1 MARSENQKLKLLY
14 IRDMLLSETDEDHPL
29 TVADI
34 IAKLDSVGIKA
45 ERKSVYSD
53 IALLE
58 DYGIDII
65 CTKGKSNNYHIASRD
80 FELAELK
87 LLADTVAASKFISLN
102 KSNQLIKNIEKLA
115 SRHEAHQIGRQV
127 FVENRIKSQ
136 NESIFYNIDSIHR
149 AIAENK
155 EISFLYFKIAP
166 DKTKKYRNSKER
178 YVCSP
183 YGLTYNDGNYYLVGY
198 FAKYDKIVSFRVDRM
213 ERIEISDAN
222 RYEGE
227 ACESFDMVKFCR
239 ENFSMFGGKS
249 QFLTLAFDNSLSDVV
264 FDRFGTE
271 VTVSALDENTFSV
284 RVAVNMSPQFYG
296 WLAGLGDKA
305 KILSPDSA
313 KNDFSEYLKNI
324 LKAY

>member
-1 MARSENQKLKLLY
+1 
-14 IRDMLLSETDEDHPL
+14 MLLSETDEEHPL
-29 TVADI
+29 TVSDI
-34 IAKLDSVGIKA
+34 ISKLEKEGIKA

-58 DYGIDII
+58 EYGMDII
-65 CTKGKSNNYHIASRD
+65 CDRGKFNKYYIGGRD

-87 LLADTVAASKFISLN
+87 LLADTVAASKFISAN
-102 KSNQLIKNIEKLA
+102 KSAQLIKSIEKLA
-115 SRHEAHQIGRQV
+115 SKHDAHQIGRQV

-136 NESIFYNIDSIHR
+136 NESIYYNIDAIHR
-149 AIAENK
+149 AIAANK

-166 DKTKKYRNSKER
+166 DKTRQYRNNKER

-198 FAKYDKIVSFRVDRM
+198 FEKYDKIVSFRVDRM
-213 ERIEISDAN
+213 ERIELCKTN

-227 ACESFDMVKFCR
+227 AYKSFDMAKFCR

-249 QFLTLAFDNSLSDVV
+249 EYVTLAFDNSLSDVV
-264 FDRFGTE
+264 FDRFGSDIR
-271 VTVSALDENTFSV
+271 VSPVDENTFSV
-284 RVAVNMSPQFYG
+284 RVKINMSTQFSG

-305 KILSPDSA
+305 KILSPESA
-313 KNDFSEYLKNI
+313 RKQFSDHLNNI
-324 LKAY
+324 LKLY